1 MSDCTPSRSSG
12 EWLRDEW
19 FGRVPEGSEAS
30 FPPASPGSGGSPVV
44 GPLLDWMER
53 LQARGYARRQ
63 SLILLNGLCEQPESW
78 FRNVGFWR
86 RHFDVFMPNL
96 LCYDGDVLHSCIDAG
111 KPITVDYLVD
121 QLHLY
126 LESFV
131 QSPPYHFVAASLG
144 GKIATEYA
152 ARYPQRVGRLVLL
165 CPSGVGDTEQLPIVD
180 GVRRSDLRSIIDSAF
195 FDARRV
201 DPNLQAYYKR
211 QFTDR
216 RWRSGLLR
224 TIRGTMG
231 HSVRD
236 RLREV
241 KAPTLIVSGREDKIV
256 CAREAAI
263 AAKLLPQ
270 GHYLCLPRCG
280 HAPQMEKPG
289 FVNRLVIHFLSSSR
303 PSTRLPLT
311 PMSLARPNTIL

>member
-1 MSDCTPSRSSG
+1 
-12 EWLRDEW
+12 
-19 FGRVPEGSEAS
+19 
-30 FPPASPGSGGSPVV
+30 VV
-44 GPLLDWMER
+44 GPLLDLIER

-63 SLILLNGLCEQPESW
+63 SLVLLNGLCEQPESW

-96 LCYDGDVLHSCIDAG
+96 LCYDGDAFQSRIDDG
-111 KPITVDYLVD
+111 KPISIDYLTD
-121 QLHLY
+121 QLRQY
-126 LESFV
+126 LENFV
-131 QSPPYHFVAASLG
+131 QAPPYHLVAASLG
-144 GKIATEYA
+144 GKIAVEYA
-152 ARYPQRVGRLVLL
+152 ARYPERVSRLVLL
-165 CPSGVGDTEQLPIVD
+165 CPSGMGDTEQLPIVD

-201 DPNLQAYYKR
+201 DPNLQVYYKR
-211 QFTDR
+211 QFADR

-236 RLREV
+236 RLPEV

-256 CAREAAI
+256 CAREAAL
-263 AAKLLPQ
+263 AAKMLPQ
-270 GHYLCLPRCG
+270 GHHLCLPRCG

-289 FVNRLVIHFLSSSR
+289 LVNRLVVHFLSSPR
-303 PSTRLPLT
+303 PSTRPPLA
-311 PMSLARPNTIL
+311 PMSLIPPNTIL